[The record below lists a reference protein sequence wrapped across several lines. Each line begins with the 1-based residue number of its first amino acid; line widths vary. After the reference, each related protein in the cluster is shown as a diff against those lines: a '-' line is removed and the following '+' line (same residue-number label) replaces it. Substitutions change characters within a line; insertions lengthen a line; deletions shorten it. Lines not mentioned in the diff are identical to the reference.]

1 MAHQKLS
8 PIQWYHARTP
18 LWEMPPWVYG
28 LRSVM
33 MNKRYLSDLHL
44 PWDYGLSA
52 DCHLLCRH
60 RRGPLPFSF
69 RPGMWEHLEARR
81 RRCRCSCAE

>member
-1 MAHQKLS
+1 MTQQKLS
-8 PIQWYHARTP
+8 TIQWYHARTP

-52 DCHLLCRH
+52 TAIIYAAVVAVL
-60 RRGPLPFSF
+60 
-69 RPGMWEHLEARR
+69 LEAGDVGAPGGSEKALSMFVR
-81 RRCRCSCAE
+81 